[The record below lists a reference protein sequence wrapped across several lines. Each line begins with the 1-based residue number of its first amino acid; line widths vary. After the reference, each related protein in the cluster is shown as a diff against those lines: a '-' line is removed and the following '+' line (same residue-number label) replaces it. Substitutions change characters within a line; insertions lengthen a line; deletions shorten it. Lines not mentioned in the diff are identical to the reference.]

1 MSDQITPARLPAD
14 INTKL
19 HILARFKGK
28 TKTDIIKES
37 IEMYYAQEENE
48 IDSYTLGEPYF
59 GKYSSGEGDL
69 STTYKER
76 IREILRKKHEREEAS
91 WTKEPDC

>member
-1 MSDQITPARLPAD
+1 MNDKITTARLPTE
-14 INTKL
+14 ISNKL
-19 HILARFKGK
+19 HILARVKGK
-28 TKTDIIKES
+28 TKSDIIKES

-59 GKYSSGEGDL
+59 GKYASGESDL

-76 IREILRKKHEREEAS
+76 IREILKKKHEREVNS
-91 WTKEPDC
+91 WAEESGC